1 MSQQLNALLTAL
13 YVFIDDQ
20 VVPERTGRGRRPRL
34 SDSELVT
41 LAVAQAL
48 LGFSSEHRWIRYAM
62 CHLHSH
68 FPHLPNQPGYNKR
81 LRSADPLIREAI
93 RALGHDTDL
102 WFDNHWIVDSTPLP
116 CAMSRPTVKR
126 SELAGWAGYGYCASH
141 SRFFWGLRLYLVCTP
156 AGLPVLWALADPKI
170 EGGER
175 EALKAVLDHDADLV
189 ADRPGLLLICD
200 KGFAS
205 RALEAELALRGIT
218 MLRPSRKKEKPRPG
232 EPLLKS
238 MRQLIESVND
248 TFKGQLD
255 LESHGGRTIQG
266 VMARVGQRVLALTA
280 AVWNNH
286 HTGQPA
292 LRSLTAYDH

>member
-116 CAMSRPTVKR
+116 CAMSRSTVKR

-175 EALKAVLDHDADLV
+175 EALKAMLDHDADLV

-218 MLRPSRKKEKPRPG
+218 MLRPSRKREKPRPG

-255 LESHGGRTIQG
+255 LESHGGRTVQG